1 LAAYGRR
8 APPGSP
14 ERVSL
19 PPPCRSSRSVV
30 SSKGRASPVRGMRSR
45 ARTAVQT
52 PRVAGVSTDLSPPA
66 AGCPAP
72 ALPPDQSGA
81 DPGREFLAVA
91 RDLVPRDDRLHPR
104 GRPLPNR
111 AVHARFPG
119 AKPHGSVLPD
129 TGHQEGQSVSSRVSL
144 KLALQRE
151 CLAVAD
157 RSEPGGSAPGDPARR
172 CLQRLGLDPLPC
184 CQRTLGSSSE
194 VFLSQLVKVLGTR
207 GFSPVPLS
215 GVSPDRGRLSNCLVK
230 GPPLGLFSAPVSY
243 HRVLRVSTPVFQGVF
258 LGRSATAG
266 VVIPQPSGV

>member
-1 LAAYGRR
+1 M
-8 APPGSP
+8 
-14 ERVSL
+14 
-19 PPPCRSSRSVV
+19 
-30 SSKGRASPVRGMRSR
+30 RGMRSR

-157 RSEPGGSAPGDPARR
+157 RSEPGGSAPGDPA
-172 CLQRLGLDPLPC
+172 
-184 CQRTLGSSSE
+184 S
-194 VFLSQLVKVLGTR
+194 
-207 GFSPVPLS
+207 PLS
-215 GVSPDRGRLSNCLVK
+215 PAPGPGPPPLLPEDTRVVFRSFPVSTCQSAGNSGFFPGPAFRSLTGSRSALKLLGERSAARVVLRSGILPPGSPDVNPGFPGRLPREECNRR
-230 GPPLGLFSAPVSY
+230 G
-243 HRVLRVSTPVFQGVF
+243 
-258 LGRSATAG
+258 
-266 VVIPQPSGV
+266 